1 MIKWYF
7 CLREMHME
15 GNVKKT
21 RESNFELLRI
31 VAMVGIIAYHLV
43 LHHMDYNRFAL
54 VNPEDGSN
62 FYHLETIQIIY
73 TFGQIGNT
81 LFILITGYFLISKKN
96 INVVK
101 PGIKLLNR
109 SYFLAI
115 ILLGLSFVFDRFDM
129 PVSSNSNIHMAL
141 NGWWFIGYYIF
152 IIVFAKYVLNDFLA
166 GLTKRNY
173 LNFLLVVTLLLSF
186 TEFFNI
192 LTNLKVQ
199 NFAIGILVY
208 SIGGFIRL
216 YDPLKDVK
224 ATTLIICLLAFF
236 FIQVIQYKVNLNIS
250 MRDFYKDPSMQFAR
264 SPFTNVLRSPSILF
278 TLCSVSIFELVS
290 RLKLGNNRLIN
301 AISAT
306 TFTVYLLH
314 ESSFFRGI
322 QFKGIPLP
330 NRLGILKDVS
340 TKVLSDNPGKGSVV
354 PIDNAES
361 WINLKDYLNI
371 SQVFEDRGVKLGLFY
386 MLILIV
392 VIFALGIL
400 CEIFIKFINKV
411 IKSLFYNDFIG
422 MKRRLE

>member
-1 MIKWYF
+1 
-7 CLREMHME
+7 ME
-15 GNVKKT
+15 GNIKKK

-31 VAMVGIIAYHLV
+31 VAMLGIIAYHLV
-43 LHHMDYNRFAL
+43 MHHMDYNRFAL
-54 VNPEDGSN
+54 VNPEVGSN

-81 LFILITGYFLISKKN
+81 LFILITGYFLIGKKN

-109 SYFLAI
+109 SYLLAI
-115 ILLGLSFVFDRFDM
+115 ILLGLSFVFDRFNM

-224 ATTLIICLLAFF
+224 ATTLIICILAFF

-264 SPFTNVLRSPSILF
+264 SPFTNVLRSPSIIF

-290 RLKLGNNRLIN
+290 RLKLGNNKLIN
-301 AISAT
+301 TISAT

-314 ESSFFRGI
+314 ESSFLEGSNLKEFRY
-322 QFKGIPLP
+322 
-330 NRLGILKDVS
+330 
-340 TKVLSDNPGKGSVV
+340 
-354 PIDNAES
+354 PID
-361 WINLKDYLNI
+361 
-371 SQVFEDRGVKLGLFY
+371 
-386 MLILIV
+386 
-392 VIFALGIL
+392 
-400 CEIFIKFINKV
+400 
-411 IKSLFYNDFIG
+411 
-422 MKRRLE
+422 